1 MSQSHQFFCVIA
13 NGLERAVALEL
24 TSKGLPAHIS
34 TGGVYTRTTDEQVYL
49 LTELRT
55 PTTIRWQLINGK
67 AVRTLS
73 DLRKNLDSIDWSVF
87 PKHCNVQV
95 KTSTRKSKLNRS
107 DIVEEKTV
115 RFLKAV
121 LGAPNAEASSLRVQ
135 VRIFENKLWVSVA
148 LHDRPL
154 HQRGWRTSNVK
165 TPIREN
171 WAQCLLWLAEL
182 EQHQTLLD
190 PFCGSGTLLIEA
202 GLRCVDRNPFQSSPW
217 VFQTWTLPWRESTWA
232 SSPSTCRL
240 LGADRDAPSVEKA
253 RSNAKDVDVQV
264 DIVACGVRKLTR
276 EHFVDCPEQGVVVCN
291 PPYGM
296 GSGRRTDAVYHWL
309 GQTHRAHFVDW
320 PLFFIATDV
329 HKAKLVSKT
338 ATSVAQFSN
347 AGIPVT
353 FYRA

>member
-24 TSKGLPAHIS
+24 ESKGLPAHVS
-34 TGGVYTRTTDEQVYL
+34 TGGVYTRATDERVHL
-49 LTELRT
+49 LTEMRT

-67 AVRTLS
+67 AVRSLS
-73 DLRKNLDSIDWSVF
+73 DLRKHLDSIDWSVF
-87 PKHCNVQV
+87 PKNANVQV
-95 KTSTRKSKLNRS
+95 KASTRKSKLNRS
-107 DIVEEKTV
+107 DIVEEKTI

-121 LGAPNAEASSLRVQ
+121 LGFPKADASPLMVQ
-135 VRIFENKLWVSVA
+135 VRIFDNKLWVSVA
-148 LHDRPL
+148 LHERPL
-154 HQRGWRTSNVK
+154 HQRGWRQSNVK

-182 EQHQTLLD
+182 DQYQTLLD
-190 PFCGSGTLLIEA
+190 PFCGSGTFLIEA
-202 GLRCVDRNPFQSSPW
+202 GLRFASRNPFQSSPW
-217 VFQTWTLPWRESTWA
+217 VFQNWRVSWGESNWNTA
-232 SSPSTCRL
+232 PSTCRL
-240 LGADRDAPSVEKA
+240 LGADRDLPSVEKT
-253 RSNAKDVDVQV
+253 RVNAKGVSVEV
-264 DIVACGVRKLTR
+264 ETVACTVRELTPR
-276 EHFVDCPEQGVVVCN
+276 NFVDCPVQGMIVCN

-309 GQTHRAHFVDW
+309 GQTHRQHFADW

-329 HKAKLVSKT
+329 YKAQLVSKT